1 MSGLILV
8 NFSIIYILE
17 KSYESSG
24 SILRYSFTE
33 HVDVAT
39 RDPKQLVEACA
50 KRVDSSCKYV
60 LGDLLL
66 QNKLVYYP
74 LRHLA
79 KKFQKHLTRNPYR

>member
-39 RDPKQLVEACA
+39 RNPKQLVEAGA
-50 KRVDSSCKYV
+50 K
-60 LGDLLL
+60 
-66 QNKLVYYP
+66 
-74 LRHLA
+74 
-79 KKFQKHLTRNPYR
+79 